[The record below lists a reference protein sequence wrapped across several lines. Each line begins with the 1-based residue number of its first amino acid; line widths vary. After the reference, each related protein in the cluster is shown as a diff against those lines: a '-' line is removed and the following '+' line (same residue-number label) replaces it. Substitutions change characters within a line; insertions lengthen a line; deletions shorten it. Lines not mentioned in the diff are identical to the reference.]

1 MNYKGEHFY
10 NRELSWLEF
19 NQRVL
24 EEAEDKENPLLEKL
38 KFMAIASSNL
48 DEFFM
53 IRVAGLKEQI
63 EVGYKKKD
71 IAGISPKEQL
81 KQIRTRV
88 GEFVT
93 EQYSYLKRSLFPK
106 LEKEGIFFL
115 KYSELGSEKLEY
127 IKSYFKENIFPVL
140 TPMAIDSSRPFPLL
154 LNKSLNIVVRLIDEE
169 KEEKFSVVQVPG
181 IISRFILLP
190 SEGKH
195 EFILL
200 EEVMKVCIA
209 ELFQG
214 YKIKG
219 TSCFRVTRDSD
230 MDIEEDEAEDLLKEI
245 ENSLKMRKWGFPVRI
260 EIESSMEENLKK
272 FLMNALDIGE
282 EKIYSITGPID
293 LTFFMKFYDIE
304 GFDKLRFPKE
314 YPVPSVEF
322 FGRESMFDVIREKD
336 VLIHHPFETF
346 DHVVEFVK
354 EAAEDPKV
362 MAIKQTLYRVS
373 GSSPIVNALI
383 KAVEN
388 GKQVTVLIELKAR
401 FDEERNIS
409 WAKKLEKAG
418 CHVVYGLAGL
428 KTHAKVLLIVRKEED
443 GIRRYLHL
451 GTGNYNDATAKIY
464 TDLGFFTCKE
474 SYCSDASNLFN
485 ILTGFSKPESWKK
498 LSLAPFTMRKDFLY
512 YINNEI
518 EMVKQGKE
526 GLIIAKM
533 NSLVDKVIIEAL
545 YNAAKNGVKIE
556 LIIRGMC
563 CLKSGMDGISSNI
576 NVRSIVGKYLEHSR
590 IFYFENG
597 GNPKVFL
604 ASADWMERNLNWRIE
619 TMFPIEDSSLKK
631 KVKNI
636 LDANLED
643 SIKAR
648 LQLPDGKYE
657 RVDRRGKKSFS
668 SQSYF
673 YTTAK
678 ESYLDAVEKE
688 KSKVIKL

>member
-24 EEAEDKENPLLEKL
+24 EEAEDKENPLFEKL

-81 KQIRTRV
+81 KQIKIRV
-88 GEFVT
+88 GEFVN
-93 EQYSYLKRSLFPK
+93 EQYSYLNRALLPK
-106 LEKEGIFFL
+106 LEKEGIYFL
-115 KYSELGSEKLEY
+115 KYSELEGEKLEY
-127 IKSYFKENIFPVL
+127 VKSYFKENIFPVL
-140 TPMAIDSSRPFPLL
+140 TPMAIDNSRPFPLL
-154 LNKSLNIVVRLIDEE
+154 LNKSLNIVVRLFDEE
-169 KEEKFSVVQVPG
+169 KEEKFSVVQVPS
-181 IISRFILLP
+181 IISRFIPLP
-190 SEGKH
+190 SEEKH

-200 EEVMKVCIA
+200 EEVMKGCIA

-219 TSCFRVTRDSD
+219 ASCFRVTRDSD

-260 EIESSMEENLKK
+260 ELESSMEESLKK
-272 FLMNALDIGE
+272 FLISSLELSE
-282 EKIYSITGPID
+282 EKIYSIIGPID
-293 LTFFMKFYDIE
+293 LTFFMKFYDID
-304 GFDKLRFPKE
+304 GFDKLRFPRE

-428 KTHAKVLLIVRKEED
+428 KTHAKVLLVVRKEED

-451 GTGNYNDATAKIY
+451 GTGNYNDATAKVY

-498 LSLAPFTMRKDFLY
+498 LSIAPFTMRRDFLY

-533 NSLVDKVIIEAL
+533 NSLVDKGIIEAL
-545 YNAAKNGVKIE
+545 YNAARNGVKVE

-563 CLKSGMDGISSNI
+563 SLKSGMDGISSNI
-576 NVRSIVGKYLEHSR
+576 KVRSIVGKYLEHSR

-597 GNPKVFL
+597 RNPKVFL

-619 TMFPIEDSSLKK
+619 TMFPIEDSDLKK
-631 KVKNI
+631 RVKEI

-648 LQLPDGKYE
+648 MQLPDGKYE
-657 RVDRRGKKSFS
+657 RIDRRGKKSFN
-668 SQSYF
+668 SQHYF
-673 YTTAK
+673 YNMAK